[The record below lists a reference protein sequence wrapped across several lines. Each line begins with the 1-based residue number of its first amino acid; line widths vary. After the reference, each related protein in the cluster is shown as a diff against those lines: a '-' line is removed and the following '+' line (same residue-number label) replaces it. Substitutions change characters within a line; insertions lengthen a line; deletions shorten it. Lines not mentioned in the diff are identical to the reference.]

1 MIPRREEPHEFPLLS
16 AIPGNNGIMMGSP
29 KFDRLTMLKRIT
41 DARKS
46 VTGLSRLLGPKS
58 DVVNGLR
65 KRTMDDKLKMFGTE
79 ESTRDIGDLFGTFF
93 LLTKISHLITFKN
106 TGHIATMQQSLTFYD
121 AILSHDHPAYLGILR
136 LSLASAKAGT
146 DVALVKL
153 YIISL
158 TFLTLNILTGSF
170 ISLVKVTSTTE
181 QQRFFLTLQ
190 ECFP

>member
-1 MIPRREEPHEFPLLS
+1 MVDVSRYMIPRREEPHEFPLLS

-79 ESTRDIGDLFGTFF
+79 ESTRDIGDLFG
-93 LLTKISHLITFKN
+93 
-106 TGHIATMQQSLTFYD
+106 HIATMQQSLTFYD

-158 TFLTLNILTGSF
+158 TFLTLNILTGMFS
-170 ISLVKVTSTTE
+170 VTLW
-181 QQRFFLTLQ
+181 FLTM
-190 ECFP
+190 EIVIHI